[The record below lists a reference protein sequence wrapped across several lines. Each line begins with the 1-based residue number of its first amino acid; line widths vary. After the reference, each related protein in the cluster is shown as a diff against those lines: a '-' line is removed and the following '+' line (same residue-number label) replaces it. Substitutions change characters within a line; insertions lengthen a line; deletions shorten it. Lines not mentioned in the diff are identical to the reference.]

1 MRAFFCLCSLRISP
15 EETSENVCECDVRWN
30 RHRCFI
36 GNSPKAMII
45 KLSLPDFALLSFG
58 PYWWPP
64 LPLHHSYLPSPYT
77 EISPSFF
84 HMCSRTLSISICIVR
99 DFTRNVLSTQMST
112 QISLRMEQ
120 VFRPST
126 FVQKQTC
133 EWSNR
138 LFFHL
143 IPVVSYSPADATG
156 GLQNSL
162 SSLR

>member
-84 HMCSRTLSISICIVR
+84 HMCSRTLSISIS
-99 DFTRNVLSTQMST
+99 FA
-112 QISLRMEQ
+112 ISLEMSCLRKCQ
-120 VFRPST
+120 PKSVWGWSRCSGRAHLCKNKPVNGAIVF
-126 FVQKQTC
+126 
-133 EWSNR
+133 
-138 LFFHL
+138 FFDW
-143 IPVVSYSPADATG
+143 Y
-156 GLQNSL
+156 QSL
-162 SSLR
+162 VILPQMPLEVCKIA